1 MLSLQQ
7 ENYGATENFSPKMI
21 AVKTRL
27 ASEQEFCDD
36 PSTVKCLTWEGV
48 GQCNCEAADVTPGR
62 HKFWKFIATAATSS
76 GNSVFNTRKY
86 TRHAAF
92 GPSVPVCRYCDQPQ
106 HPFDCQEEVWI
117 FHRGFLQTALKLK
130 SEIRHMWKSILSC
143 SSVLAII
150 QRALAKCAQNLLIL
164 TTGKQQVAYFFSN
177 KLASSKLC

>member
-1 MLSLQQ
+1 M
-7 ENYGATENFSPKMI
+7 FDM
-21 AVKTRL
+21 
-27 ASEQEFCDD
+27 
-36 PSTVKCLTWEGV
+36 EGV

-76 GNSVFNTRKY
+76 GNSVFNTRKF
-86 TRHAAF
+86 TIHAAY
-92 GPSVPVCRYCDQPQ
+92 GPSVPVCRYCDQSQ

-143 SSVLAII
+143 SSVLANG

-164 TTGKQQVAYFFSN
+164 TTGKQQVAFSSQ
-177 KLASSKLC
+177 KLVHFLQMETCLHCPAPTHAGLHPRLAEV